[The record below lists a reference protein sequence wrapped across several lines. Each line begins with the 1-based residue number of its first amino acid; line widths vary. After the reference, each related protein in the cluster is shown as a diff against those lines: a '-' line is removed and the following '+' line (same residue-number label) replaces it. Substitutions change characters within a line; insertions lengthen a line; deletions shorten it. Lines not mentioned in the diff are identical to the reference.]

1 MELKLN
7 SSHQKIQQL
16 EAHHQQDMARR
27 SKWNRLFAG
36 GFQLVVLGLAVMFGA
51 RQVAPGDSQYPQ
63 LPMSPLPNTRIE
75 VLVRRSNQLSYGSRP
90 DVIVEDRSRIGQLE
104 PTNREQREKEERK

>member
-63 LPMSPLPNTRIE
+63 LP
-75 VLVRRSNQLSYGSRP
+75 
-90 DVIVEDRSRIGQLE
+90 
-104 PTNREQREKEERK
+104 